1 MLPAHTGVLAAL
13 DEHPLEAIGKML
25 CPVSADHGLANRL
38 IVGSN
43 DGGTTSFDL
52 QHQKKYVV
60 IVISSSSK
68 LRYYHSTRK
77 ETKRDDF
84 HATDHWVPRIGYY

>member
-38 IVGSN
+38 IVASPN
-43 DGGTTSFDL
+43 DGMSQTLT
-52 QHQKKYVV
+52 
-60 IVISSSSK
+60 
-68 LRYYHSTRK
+68 
-77 ETKRDDF
+77 TKR
-84 HATDHWVPRIGYY
+84 V

>member
-25 CPVSADHGLANRL
+25 CPVSADHSLANRL

-52 QHQKKYVV
+52 QH
-60 IVISSSSK
+60 
-68 LRYYHSTRK
+68 
-77 ETKRDDF
+77 
-84 HATDHWVPRIGYY
+84 